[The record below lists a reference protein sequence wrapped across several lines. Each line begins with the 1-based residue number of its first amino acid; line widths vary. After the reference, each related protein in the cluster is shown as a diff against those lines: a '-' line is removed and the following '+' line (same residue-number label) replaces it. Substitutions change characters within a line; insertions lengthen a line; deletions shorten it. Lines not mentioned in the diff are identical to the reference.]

1 MKLFFY
7 PLTDNVKKKSG
18 GNCNIDDPYVRV
30 CVPDKVKIMK
40 VKVFNWML
48 RVNKTRLL
56 VEHEPCKCKNG
67 MDESECNSKQK

>member
-1 MKLFFY
+1 
-7 PLTDNVKKKSG
+7 
-18 GNCNIDDPYVRV
+18 
-30 CVPDKVKIMK
+30 MK

-56 VEHEPCKCKNG
+56 VEHESCKCKNG